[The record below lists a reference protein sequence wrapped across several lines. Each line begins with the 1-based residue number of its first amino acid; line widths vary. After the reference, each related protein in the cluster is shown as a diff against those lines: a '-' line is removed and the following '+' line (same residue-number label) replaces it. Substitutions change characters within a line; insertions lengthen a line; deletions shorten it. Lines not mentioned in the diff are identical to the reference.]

1 MKEMDH
7 RVVEW
12 GGAQSARVKV
22 KQGVGELRLSAGA
35 TALMEAD
42 FVYARDE
49 WKPTVDYWVNEG
61 RGRLEVKQPTPSSW
75 GFPGMLS
82 TGIRYEWDLRFSTAA
97 PLELDLELGAGKGDI
112 RLGGLQLSDATVQ
125 IGAGDLSVDLLGNWQ
140 RDLQMKVESGVGRT
154 TLILPSQVGVRVE
167 VSRGLCAVNASGLL
181 VDGNRY
187 QNEAFGKAP
196 VTLYLR
202 VQKGLGEI
210 NLRLVR

>member
-12 GGAQSARVKV
+12 GGARSARVKV
-22 KQGVGELRLSAGA
+22 KQGVGELRLAAGA

-42 FVYARDE
+42 FIYAREE
-49 WKPTVDYWVNEG
+49 WKPTVDYWVNEE
-61 RGRLEVKQPTPSSW
+61 RGRLEVTQPTPSSW

-82 TGIRYEWDLRFSTAA
+82 TGIRYEWDLRFSAAA
-97 PLELDLELGAGKGDI
+97 PLELDLELGAGKVDVH
-112 RLGGLQLSDATVQ
+112 LGGLQLSDATVQ

-154 TLILPSQVGVRVE
+154 TLILPPQVGVRVE

-181 VDGNRY
+181 VDGNSY
-187 QNEAFGKAP
+187 QNEAFGKVP
-196 VTLYLR
+196 VSLYLR
-202 VQKGLGEI
+202 IQKGLGEI
-210 NLRLVR
+210 NLRLAR